1 MQGVNAQPPNAQAAS
16 GTEVRLD
23 HRGEPVPDHY
33 KWIALSN
40 TTLGVLIATINA
52 SILLISLPAIFKGIN
67 IDPLKPSNTNYLLW
81 LILGFLVVTAV
92 LVVSLGR
99 LGDIYGRARTYNLG
113 FAVFTLFSV
122 LLSVTWMKGSAG
134 ALWLIVMRALQ
145 GVGGAMLFANS
156 SAIITDA
163 FPQRQ
168 RGLALGINGVA
179 AVAGS
184 SIGLVLGGLLAPVAW
199 RAVFLVSVPFGVFG
213 TVWGF
218 AKLRDLS
225 ERKHA
230 KIDWWGNVTF
240 AIGLVAV
247 MVGITYGIQPYGH
260 HTMAWGSPK
269 VLAEIGGGLLVLAI
283 FCVIETRVEQ
293 PMFHLDLFKVRAF
306 AAGNFAS
313 LLSGIGRG
321 GLQFV
326 LIIWLQGVYLPRHGY
341 SFSNTPL
348 WAGIYLLPLVAGML
362 VAVPIAGALSDR
374 IGPRPFAV
382 SGMALAAVSF
392 LLLALLPVNFSYP
405 VFALIITLNGL
416 GMGIFFSPNR
426 ASIMNSLPPNQRGA
440 GGGMAATFM
449 NSAMVLSIGIFF
461 TLMIVG
467 LSGGLHHSL
476 YTGLR
481 AHGVAPAVAAKAANL
496 PPVSTLFA
504 AFLGYN
510 PVQTLL
516 GSGIKSVSPAQQHIL
531 LGHTFFPS
539 IISQPFSSALSSAFT
554 FGLIACVLAGLASL
568 VPARGVPLLSRRRAQ
583 EEGAQTLT
591 IVPAGTIE
599 YASADVGEEPDATEL
614 ASESSGP
621 RVARPRR

>member
-1 MQGVNAQPPNAQAAS
+1 M
-16 GTEVRLD
+16 TESVRLD
-23 HRGEPVPDHY
+23 HHGRPVPDHY

-52 SILLISLPAIFKGIN
+52 SILLISLPSIFRGIDV
-67 IDPLKPSNTNYLLW
+67 DPLKPSNTNYLLW

-113 FAVFTLFSV
+113 FAVFTLFSI
-122 LLSVTWMKGSAG
+122 LLSVTWMKGSDG

-213 TVWGF
+213 TAWGF

-225 ERKHA
+225 ERKPA
-230 KIDWWGNVTF
+230 KIDWLGNVTF
-240 AIGLVAV
+240 AVGLVAV
-247 MVGITYGIQPYGH
+247 MVGITYGIQPYGA
-260 HTMAWGSPK
+260 HTMGWTSPK
-269 VLAEIGGGLLVLAI
+269 VLGEIGGGILMLIV
-283 FCVIETRVEQ
+283 FCFVETRVEQ
-293 PMFHLDLFKVRAF
+293 PMFHLDLFKLRAF
-306 AAGNFAS
+306 SAGNFAS
-313 LLSGIGRG
+313 LMSGIGRG

-341 SFSNTPL
+341 SFSETPL
-348 WAGIYLLPLVAGML
+348 WAGIYLLPLVGGML
-362 VAVPIAGALSDR
+362 VAGPVAGALSDR

-382 SGMALAAVSF
+382 SGMLLAATSF

-405 VFALIITLNGL
+405 VFALVIALNGL

-426 ASIMNSLPPNQRGA
+426 ASIMNSLPANQRGA

-449 NSAMVLSIGIFF
+449 NSAMVLSIGVFF

-467 LSGGLHHSL
+467 LSGGLHQSL
-476 YTGLR
+476 YAGLR
-481 AHGVAPAVAAKAANL
+481 AHGVSSASAAKAASL

-510 PVQTLL
+510 PVKTLL
-516 GSGIKSVSPAQQHIL
+516 GPAGLKGVSAAQQHVL
-531 LGHTFFPS
+531 LGHAFFPS
-539 IISQPFSSALSSAFT
+539 VISHPFSSALSSAFT
-554 FGLIACVLAGLASL
+554 FGLAACLLAGLASAI
-568 VPARGVPLLSRRRAQ
+568 PARGVPFLARGRRRPSEDHA
-583 EEGAQTLT
+583 EETLT
-591 IVPAGTIE
+591 VIPAAGTLE
-599 YASADVGEEPDATEL
+599 YAGADV
-614 ASESSGP
+614 SEDSG
-621 RVARPRR
+621 

>member
-1 MQGVNAQPPNAQAAS
+1 M
-16 GTEVRLD
+16 
-23 HRGEPVPDHY
+23 
-33 KWIALSN
+33 ALSN

-52 SILLISLPAIFKGIN
+52 SILLISLPAIFDGIH
-67 IDPLKPSNTNYLLW
+67 IDPLQPSNTNYLLW

-99 LGDIYGRARTYNLG
+99 LGDIYGRARTFNLG
-113 FAVFTLFSV
+113 FAVFTFFSIM
-122 LLSVTWMKGSAG
+122 LAVTWMKGSEG
-134 ALWLIVMRALQ
+134 AMWLIIMRALQ

-163 FPQRQ
+163 FPANQ

-184 SIGLVLGGLLAPVAW
+184 SIGLVLGGVLAPVAW
-199 RAVFLVSVPFGVFG
+199 RAVFLVSVPFGILG

-225 ERKHA
+225 ERKPA

-240 AIGLVAV
+240 AVGLIAV
-247 MVGITYGIQPYGH
+247 MIGITYGIQPYGH
-260 HTMAWGSPK
+260 HTMGWTSPK
-269 VLAEIGGGLLVLAI
+269 VIAEIGGGILVLIA
-283 FCVIETRVEQ
+283 FCIIETRVEQ

-306 AAGNFAS
+306 TAGNFAS

-326 LIIWLQGVYLPRHGY
+326 LIIWLQGIYLPRHGY
-341 SFSNTPL
+341 SFADTPL

-362 VAVPIAGALSDR
+362 FAGPIAGALSDR
-374 IGPRPFAV
+374 MGPRPFAV
-382 SGMALAAVSF
+382 AGMALAALSF

-405 VFALIITLNGL
+405 VFALVIILNGL

-426 ASIMNSLPPNQRGA
+426 ASIMNSLPANQRGA

-461 TLMIVG
+461 SLMIVG
-467 LSGGLHHSL
+467 LSGGLHQSL
-476 YTGLR
+476 YNGLT
-481 AHGVAPAVAAKAANL
+481 AHGVSTTVAQRAANL
-496 PPVSTLFA
+496 PPVATLFA

-510 PVQTLL
+510 PIQTLL
-516 GSGIKSVSPAQQHIL
+516 GHNLHAVSVHQQHVL

-539 IISQPFSSALSSAFT
+539 VISGPFSSALTSAFT
-554 FGLIACVLAGLASL
+554 FGLVACVIAALASL
-568 VPARGVPLLSRRRAQ
+568 VPAKGQPWFGRGRRSVAD
-583 EEGAQTLT
+583 EHAADSL
-591 IVPAGTIE
+591 IVIPAGGTLE
-599 YASADVGEEPDATEL
+599 CAGADMEPPDA
-614 ASESSGP
+614 
-621 RVARPRR
+621 R

>member
-1 MQGVNAQPPNAQAAS
+1 VSTNGADHNGAGALQRPA
-16 GTEVRLD
+16 VRLD
-23 HRGEPVPDHY
+23 HHGHLVPDHY

-52 SILLISLPAIFKGIN
+52 SILLISLPAIFDGIH
-67 IDPLKPSNTNYLLW
+67 IDPLQPSNTNYLLW

-99 LGDIYGRARTYNLG
+99 LGDIYGRARTFNLG
-113 FAVFTLFSV
+113 FAVFTFFSIM
-122 LLSVTWMKGSAG
+122 LAITWMKGSAG
-134 ALWLIVMRALQ
+134 AMWLIVMRALQ

-163 FPQRQ
+163 FPANQ

-184 SIGLVLGGLLAPVAW
+184 SIGLVLGGVLAPVAW
-199 RAVFLVSVPFGVFG
+199 RAVFLVSVPFGILG

-225 ERKHA
+225 ERKPA
-230 KIDWWGNVTF
+230 RIDWWGNVTF
-240 AIGLVAV
+240 AVGLIAV
-247 MVGITYGIQPYGH
+247 MIGITYGIQPYGH
-260 HTMAWGSPK
+260 HTMGWTSPK
-269 VLAEIGGGLLVLAI
+269 VIAEIGGGILVLIA
-283 FCVIETRVEQ
+283 FCLIETRVEQ

-306 AAGNFAS
+306 SAGNLAS

-326 LIIWLQGVYLPRHGY
+326 LIIWLQGIYLPRHGY
-341 SFSNTPL
+341 SFADTPL

-362 VAVPIAGALSDR
+362 FAGPIAGALSDR
-374 IGPRPFAV
+374 MGPRPFAV
-382 SGMALAAVSF
+382 AGMGLAALSF
-392 LLLALLPVNFSYP
+392 LLMALLPVNFSYP
-405 VFALIITLNGL
+405 VFALVIILNGL

-426 ASIMNSLPPNQRGA
+426 ASIMNSLPANQRGA

-461 TLMIVG
+461 SLMIVG
-467 LSGGLHHSL
+467 LSGGLHQSL
-476 YTGLR
+476 YHGLT
-481 AHGVAPAVAAKAANL
+481 AHGVSRQVAQHAANL
-496 PPVSTLFA
+496 PPVATLFA

-510 PVQTLL
+510 PIQTLL
-516 GSGIKSVSPAQQHIL
+516 GPHIQAVSAHQQHVL

-539 IISQPFSSALSSAFT
+539 VISGPFSSALTSAFT
-554 FGLIACVLAGLASL
+554 FGLVACLVAALASL
-568 VPARGVPLLSRRRAQ
+568 VPAKGQPWFGRARRTAA
-583 EEGAQTLT
+583 EEDARDTLVV
-591 IVPAGTIE
+591 VPAGGTLE
-599 YASADVGEEPDATEL
+599 YAGADVEPPE
-614 ASESSGP
+614 
-621 RVARPRR
+621 RH

>member
-1 MQGVNAQPPNAQAAS
+1 MSTDGADHNGAAAS
-16 GTEVRLD
+16 LPAVRLD
-23 HRGEPVPDHY
+23 HHGNPVPDHY

-52 SILLISLPAIFKGIN
+52 SILLISLPAIFDGIK
-67 IDPLKPSNTNYLLW
+67 IDPLQPSNTNYLLW

-99 LGDIYGRARTYNLG
+99 LGDIYGRARTFNLG
-113 FAVFTLFSV
+113 FAVFTFFSIM
-122 LLSVTWMKGSAG
+122 LAVTWMKGSAG
-134 ALWLIVMRALQ
+134 AMWLIIMRALQ

-163 FPQRQ
+163 FPANQ

-184 SIGLVLGGLLAPVAW
+184 SIGLVLGGVLAPVAW
-199 RAVFLVSVPFGVFG
+199 RAVFLVSVPFGIVG
-213 TVWGF
+213 TAWGF

-225 ERKHA
+225 ERKKA

-240 AIGLVAV
+240 AVGLIAV
-247 MVGITYGIQPYGH
+247 MIGITYGIQPYGH
-260 HTMAWGSPK
+260 HTMGWTSPK
-269 VLAEIGGGLLVLAI
+269 VIAEIGGGILVLI
-283 FCVIETRVEQ
+283 VFCIIETRVEQ
-293 PMFHLDLFKVRAF
+293 PMFHLDLFKIRAF
-306 AAGNFAS
+306 TAGNLAS

-326 LIIWLQGVYLPRHGY
+326 LSIWLQGIYLPRHGY
-341 SFSNTPL
+341 SFADTPL

-362 VAVPIAGALSDR
+362 FAGPIAGALSDR
-374 IGPRPFAV
+374 MGPRPFAV
-382 SGMALAAVSF
+382 AGMALAALSF

-405 VFALIITLNGL
+405 VFALVIILNGL

-426 ASIMNSLPPNQRGA
+426 ASIMNSLPANQRGA

-461 TLMIVG
+461 SLMIVG
-467 LSGGLHHSL
+467 LSGGLHQSL
-476 YTGLR
+476 YNGLT
-481 AHGVAPAVAAKAANL
+481 AHGVSSGVAKQASSL
-496 PPVSTLFA
+496 PPVATLFA

-510 PVQTLL
+510 PIKTLL
-516 GSGIKSVSPAQQHIL
+516 GPHLHAVSAHQQHVL

-539 IISQPFSSALSSAFT
+539 VISGPFSSALTSAFT
-554 FGLIACVLAGLASL
+554 FGLVACLIAALASL
-568 VPARGVPLLSRRRAQ
+568 VPAKGQPWFARRRRRAADAHA
-583 EEGAQTLT
+583 EDSL
-591 IVPAGTIE
+591 IVVPAGGTLE
-599 YASADVGEEPDATEL
+599 YAGADVEPPD
-614 ASESSGP
+614 G
-621 RVARPRR
+621 R

>member
-1 MQGVNAQPPNAQAAS
+1 MSTNGADHNGAAAS
-16 GTEVRLD
+16 LPAVRLD
-23 HRGEPVPDHY
+23 HHGNPVPDHY

-52 SILLISLPAIFKGIN
+52 SILLISLPAIFDGIK
-67 IDPLKPSNTNYLLW
+67 IDPLQPSNTNYLLW

-99 LGDIYGRARTYNLG
+99 LGDIYGRARTFNLG
-113 FAVFTLFSV
+113 FAVFTFFSIM
-122 LLSVTWMKGSAG
+122 LAVTWMKGSAG
-134 ALWLIVMRALQ
+134 AMWLIIMRALQ

-163 FPQRQ
+163 FPANQ

-184 SIGLVLGGLLAPVAW
+184 SIGLVLGGVLAPVAW
-199 RAVFLVSVPFGVFG
+199 RAVFLVSVPFGIVG
-213 TVWGF
+213 TAWGF

-225 ERKHA
+225 ERKKA

-240 AIGLVAV
+240 AVGLIAV
-247 MVGITYGIQPYGH
+247 MIGITYGIQPYGH
-260 HTMAWGSPK
+260 HTMGWTSPK
-269 VLAEIGGGLLVLAI
+269 VIAEIGGGILVLI
-283 FCVIETRVEQ
+283 VFCIIETRVEQ
-293 PMFHLDLFKVRAF
+293 PMFHLDLFKIRAF
-306 AAGNFAS
+306 TAGNLAS

-326 LIIWLQGVYLPRHGY
+326 LIIWLQGIYLPRHGY
-341 SFSNTPL
+341 SFADTPL

-362 VAVPIAGALSDR
+362 FAGPIAGALSDR
-374 IGPRPFAV
+374 MGPRPFAV
-382 SGMALAAVSF
+382 AGMALAALSF

-405 VFALIITLNGL
+405 VFALVIIVNGV

-426 ASIMNSLPPNQRGA
+426 ASIMNSLPANQRGA

-461 TLMIVG
+461 SLMIVG
-467 LSGGLHHSL
+467 LSGGLHQSL
-476 YTGLR
+476 YHGLT
-481 AHGVAPAVAAKAANL
+481 AHGVSSGVAKQASSL
-496 PPVSTLFA
+496 PPVATLFA

-510 PVQTLL
+510 PIKTLL
-516 GSGIKSVSPAQQHIL
+516 GPHLHAVSAHQQHVL

-539 IISQPFSSALSSAFT
+539 VISGPFSSALTSAFT
-554 FGLIACVLAGLASL
+554 FGLVACLIAALASL
-568 VPARGVPLLSRRRAQ
+568 VPAKGQPWFARRRRRAAD
-583 EEGAQTLT
+583 EHADAHAEDSL
-591 IVPAGTIE
+591 IVVPAGGTLE
-599 YASADVGEEPDATEL
+599 YAGADVEPPD
-614 ASESSGP
+614 G
-621 RVARPRR
+621 R

>member
-1 MQGVNAQPPNAQAAS
+1 VSITGAHHNGADAA
-16 GTEVRLD
+16 ERPALRLD
-23 HRGEPVPDHY
+23 HHGNSVPDHY

-52 SILLISLPAIFKGIN
+52 SILLISLPAIFHGIH
-67 IDPLKPSNTNYLLW
+67 IDPLQPSNTNYLLW

-99 LGDIYGRARTYNLG
+99 LGDIYGRARTFNLG
-113 FAVFTLFSV
+113 FAVFTFFSIM
-122 LLSVTWMKGSAG
+122 LAVTWMKGGAG
-134 ALWLIVMRALQ
+134 AMWLIIMRALQ

-163 FPQRQ
+163 FPANQ

-184 SIGLVLGGLLAPVAW
+184 SIGLVLGGVLAPVAW
-199 RAVFLVSVPFGVFG
+199 RAVFLVSVPFGILG

-225 ERKHA
+225 ERKPA

-240 AIGLVAV
+240 AVGLIAV
-247 MVGITYGIQPYGH
+247 MIGITYGIQPYGH
-260 HTMAWGSPK
+260 HTMGWTSPK
-269 VLAEIGGGLLVLAI
+269 VIAEIGGGILVLIA
-283 FCVIETRVEQ
+283 FCIIETRVEQ

-306 AAGNFAS
+306 TAGNFAS

-326 LIIWLQGVYLPRHGY
+326 LIIWLQGIYLPRHGY
-341 SFSNTPL
+341 SFADTPL

-362 VAVPIAGALSDR
+362 FAGPIAGALSDR
-374 IGPRPFAV
+374 MGPRPFAV
-382 SGMALAAVSF
+382 AGMGIAALSF

-405 VFALIITLNGL
+405 VFALVIILNGL

-426 ASIMNSLPPNQRGA
+426 ASIMNSLPANQRGA

-461 TLMIVG
+461 SLMIVG
-467 LSGGLHHSL
+467 LSGGLHQSL
-476 YTGLR
+476 YHGLTT
-481 AHGVAPAVAAKAANL
+481 HGVPRNVAQQAANL
-496 PPVSTLFA
+496 PPVATLFA

-510 PVQTLL
+510 PIQTLL
-516 GSGIKSVSPAQQHIL
+516 GPHLHAISAHQQHVL

-539 IISQPFSSALSSAFT
+539 VISAPFSSALTSAFT
-554 FGLIACVLAGLASL
+554 FGLIACVIAALASL
-568 VPARGVPLLSRRRAQ
+568 VPAKGQPWFGRGRRTAAG
-583 EEGAQTLT
+583 EPADNALVA
-591 IVPAGTIE
+591 VPAGGTLE
-599 YASADVGEEPDATEL
+599 YAGADAEPPD
-614 ASESSGP
+614 
-621 RVARPRR
+621 R

>member
-1 MQGVNAQPPNAQAAS
+1 VSTNGADHNGAAAS
-16 GTEVRLD
+16 LPAVRLD
-23 HRGEPVPDHY
+23 HHGNPVPDHY

-52 SILLISLPAIFKGIN
+52 SILLISLPAIFDGIK
-67 IDPLKPSNTNYLLW
+67 IDPLQPSNTNYLLW

-99 LGDIYGRARTYNLG
+99 LGDIYGRARTFNLG
-113 FAVFTLFSV
+113 FAVFTFFSIM
-122 LLSVTWMKGSAG
+122 LAVTWMKGSAG
-134 ALWLIVMRALQ
+134 AMWLIIMRALQ

-163 FPQRQ
+163 FPANQ

-184 SIGLVLGGLLAPVAW
+184 SIGLVLGGVLAPVAW
-199 RAVFLVSVPFGVFG
+199 RAVFLVSVPFGIVG
-213 TVWGF
+213 TAWGF

-225 ERKHA
+225 ERKKA

-240 AIGLVAV
+240 AVGLIAV
-247 MVGITYGIQPYGH
+247 MIGITYGIQPYGH
-260 HTMAWGSPK
+260 HTMGWTSPK
-269 VLAEIGGGLLVLAI
+269 VIAEIGGGILVLI
-283 FCVIETRVEQ
+283 VFCIIETRVEQ
-293 PMFHLDLFKVRAF
+293 PMFHLDLFKIRAF
-306 AAGNFAS
+306 TAGNLAS

-326 LIIWLQGVYLPRHGY
+326 LIIWLQGIYLPRHGY
-341 SFSNTPL
+341 SFADTPL

-362 VAVPIAGALSDR
+362 FAGPIAGALSDR
-374 IGPRPFAV
+374 MGPRPFAV
-382 SGMALAAVSF
+382 AGMALAALSF

-405 VFALIITLNGL
+405 VFALVIIVNGV

-426 ASIMNSLPPNQRGA
+426 ASIMNSLPANQRGA

-461 TLMIVG
+461 SLMIVG
-467 LSGGLHHSL
+467 LSGGLHQSL
-476 YTGLR
+476 YHGLT
-481 AHGVAPAVAAKAANL
+481 AHGVSSGVAKQASSL
-496 PPVSTLFA
+496 PPVATLFA

-510 PVQTLL
+510 PIKTLL
-516 GSGIKSVSPAQQHIL
+516 GPHLHAVSAHQQHVL

-539 IISQPFSSALSSAFT
+539 VISGPFSSALTSAFT
-554 FGLIACVLAGLASL
+554 FGLVACLIAALASL
-568 VPARGVPLLSRRRAQ
+568 VPAKGQPWFARRRRRAAD
-583 EEGAQTLT
+583 EHADAHAEDSL
-591 IVPAGTIE
+591 IVVPAGGTLE
-599 YASADVGEEPDATEL
+599 YAGADVEPPD
-614 ASESSGP
+614 G
-621 RVARPRR
+621 R

>member
-1 MQGVNAQPPNAQAAS
+1 MQIVSTNGIHTNGSAP
-16 GTEVRLD
+16 EVRLD
-23 HRGEPVPDHY
+23 HHGDPVPDHY

-52 SILLISLPAIFKGIN
+52 SILLISLPAIFKGIDIN
-67 IDPLKPSNTNYLLW
+67 PLTPSNTNYLLW

-99 LGDIYGRARTYNLG
+99 LGDIYGRARTFNLG
-113 FAVFTLFSV
+113 FAVFTVFSV
-122 LLSVTWMKGSAG
+122 LLSVTWMKGTDG
-134 ALWLIVMRALQ
+134 ALWLIIMRALQ

-163 FPQRQ
+163 FPKHQ

-184 SIGLVLGGLLAPVAW
+184 SIGLVLGGVLAPVAW

-225 ERKHA
+225 ERKPA
-230 KIDWWGNVTF
+230 KIDWWGNATF

-247 MVGITYGIQPYGH
+247 MVGITYGIQPYGAH
-260 HTMAWGSPK
+260 MMGWTSPK
-269 VLAEIGGGLLVLAI
+269 VLAEIGGGILMLIV
-283 FCVIETRVEQ
+283 FCIIETRVEE

-306 AAGNFAS
+306 SAGNFAS

-341 SFSNTPL
+341 SFSETPL
-348 WAGIYLLPLVAGML
+348 WAGIYLLPLVGGML
-362 VAVPIAGALSDR
+362 FAGPIAGALSDR

-382 SGMALAAVSF
+382 AGMALAALSF

-405 VFALIITLNGL
+405 VFALVIVLNGL

-426 ASIMNSLPPNQRGA
+426 ASIMNSLPPSQRGA

-461 TLMIVG
+461 TLMIIG
-467 LSGGLHHSL
+467 LSGGLHESL
-476 YTGLR
+476 YNGLR
-481 AHGVAPAVAAKAANL
+481 AHGVSSAVASKAANL

-510 PVQTLL
+510 PVKTLL
-516 GSGIKSVSPAQQHIL
+516 GAGIKHVPVAQQHIL

-539 IISQPFSSALSSAFT
+539 IISHPFSNALSSAFT
-554 FGLIACVLAGLASL
+554 FGLAACFLAGVASL
-568 VPARGVPLLSRRRAQ
+568 VPSRGVPFIARRGRGSDSTTY
-583 EEGAQTLT
+583 EGAPETAPL
-591 IVPAGTIE
+591 VPAGALE
-599 YASADVGEEPDATEL
+599 YAQVNEGET
-614 ASESSGP
+614 SE
-621 RVARPRR
+621 